1 MTAVFTY
8 NYNSDYHPAMPMVE
22 ASIGLPMVDAA
33 FDASGI
39 VDSGADATIIPVRH
53 LQETGARRTR
63 KAVMRGV
70 TGEETLVDLY
80 AIAIRLGPYRQEY
93 VEVVGDI
100 SGDEVIIGRDILNH
114 LAVILNGPA
123 GVVEVVDERDWG

>member
-22 ASIGLPMVDAA
+22 VSIGLPMTDTAIDVR
-33 FDASGI
+33 GI

-53 LQETGARRTR
+53 LLEIGARRSR
-63 KAVMRGV
+63 KAIMRGV
-70 TGEETLVDLY
+70 AGSEALIDLY
-80 AIAIRLGPYRQEY
+80 TVSIRLGPYRQGF

-100 SGDEVIIGRDILNH
+100 SGDETIIGRDILNH
-114 LAVILNGPA
+114 LSVVLNGPA
-123 GVVEVVDERDWG
+123 AVVEVIE